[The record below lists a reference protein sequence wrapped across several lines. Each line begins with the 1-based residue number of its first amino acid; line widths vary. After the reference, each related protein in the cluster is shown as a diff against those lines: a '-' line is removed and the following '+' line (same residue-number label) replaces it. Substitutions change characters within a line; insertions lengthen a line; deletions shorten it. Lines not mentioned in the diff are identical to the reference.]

1 MSVFSEHLSWLI
13 ESRKVKI
20 AALCKFCDVDRSTM
34 YQYISG
40 KRKVP
45 VSVDLINKIAEF
57 LHLTPVEYEKL
68 KEAYLISKVGDE
80 IYYRRQSV
88 ENFIR
93 NFPDLLPTLSRQKS
107 ADSLQMFPK
116 LNHSG
121 LSCMP
126 LTSLIDLNH
135 YIHRIFLEESL
146 KENGRIS
153 LFLQPDNHFLFELL
167 SSLKPVHSLVIEQI
181 LCINST
187 QQMNDEKEMCSLE
200 YLKRLFP
207 LYVADLDYHPY
218 YFYDNIYSHFENMNG
233 MCCLILTS
241 EYAITCTSDYQMGVL
256 YGNPD
261 VISMF
266 WNLFESYKKKCS
278 ELFSIQKFLPENTE
292 AFQCVISA
300 NSTCNILQS
309 EPCLTVFITE
319 DIIRHSLNPDVPDC
333 EEFLSLVLKMFE
345 GSREVLDGNYY
356 CSYFTR
362 TGLDH
367 FVKQGRIRE
376 IPDIFYSPITISDRI
391 KMLESLIPYCRRGNY
406 RILKGE
412 TSTGLELPLNFH
424 LCVNGH
430 FGYLLFT
437 NIFGQNVGLV
447 IREHG
452 LLEAFEDYLDHF
464 DESYYI
470 SPEEAV
476 GIIKEAIESL
486 QKL

>member
-68 KEAYLISKVGDE
+68 KETYLISKVGDE

-88 ENFIR
+88 EKFIR
-93 NFPDLLPTLSRQKS
+93 NFPDLLPTLSQQKS

-241 EYAITCTSDYQMGVL
+241 EYQMGVL

-345 GSREVLDGNYY
+345 GSREVLDGNHY

-362 TGLDH
+362 AG
-367 FVKQGRIRE
+367 
-376 IPDIFYSPITISDRI
+376 
-391 KMLESLIPYCRRGNY
+391 
-406 RILKGE
+406 
-412 TSTGLELPLNFH
+412 
-424 LCVNGH
+424 
-430 FGYLLFT
+430 
-437 NIFGQNVGLV
+437 
-447 IREHG
+447 
-452 LLEAFEDYLDHF
+452 LDHF

>member
-68 KEAYLISKVGDE
+68 KETYLISKVGDE

-88 ENFIR
+88 KKFIR
-93 NFPDLLPTLSRQKS
+93 NFPDLLPTLSQQKS

-241 EYAITCTSDYQMGVL
+241 EYQMGVL

-345 GSREVLDGNYY
+345 GSREVLDGNHY

-362 TGLDH
+362 AG
-367 FVKQGRIRE
+367 
-376 IPDIFYSPITISDRI
+376 
-391 KMLESLIPYCRRGNY
+391 
-406 RILKGE
+406 
-412 TSTGLELPLNFH
+412 
-424 LCVNGH
+424 
-430 FGYLLFT
+430 
-437 NIFGQNVGLV
+437 
-447 IREHG
+447 
-452 LLEAFEDYLDHF
+452 LDHF